1 MKRNVQKIWAMASI
15 LFGMGS
21 ALVAFQNFVPNDRF
35 QGPDTSDIYMNTAL
49 TDALQQQ
56 EKERRQH
63 VKLHPQ
69 PEQPKPEVSQANPTL
84 TK

>member
-1 MKRNVQKIWAMASI
+1 MKRNVQKIWALGSI
-15 LFGMGS
+15 VFGMGS
-21 ALVAFQNFVPNDRF
+21 ALMAFQNFVPNDTVR
-35 QGPDTSDIYMNTAL
+35 GPDTSDIYMNTAL

-56 EKERRQH
+56 EKERRQQ

-69 PEQPKPEVSQANPTL
+69 PQEPKPEISQSNPTL